1 MEVVVQLGERPLGTL
16 SHDTHTNRFAFAY
29 AEEWLADPNRFPLA
43 PNLPLTS
50 PEIANADA
58 HSAAVR
64 QFFENLLPE
73 GEALDAAALA
83 SRVSKANLMG
93 LLIALGREMAGALTV
108 RSLDVEPIADGK
120 VRRALTQAEL
130 SARIRSRPHESF
142 AVWDG
147 RVRLSIAGHQDKL
160 AIHVDGNEWSL
171 ADGAGI
177 ASTHI
182 LKPEPVRRELAGLT
196 SNEYFCMRLA
206 ARAGLPTASVELL
219 HVPEPV
225 LLVTR
230 FDRRR
235 VADGVERLH
244 VIDGCQALGLSVAAK
259 YERLYGGGRDVRHI
273 RDGASLPKLFALLS
287 GSARPL
293 VERLALL
300 RWVLFQVLIGN
311 GDAHAK
317 NISFFLDSGGLRV
330 APAYDLVSVRAIGAP
345 LDASFAM
352 AIGDAFTS
360 DELSPFEW
368 SHFAAACGLPQRQ
381 VARELRRLATRVL
394 EVVGVVYEDAM
405 AHGADRGML
414 DRVRA
419 IVEDECRRQQTLAP
433 AIEHVD
439 ADLFR

>member
-1 MEVVVQLGERPLGTL
+1 MEVVVHLGERRLGTL
-16 SHDTHTNRFAFAY
+16 SHDTQTNRFAFAY
-29 AEEWLADPNRFPLA
+29 AEEWLADRDRFPLA

-50 PEIANADA
+50 TEIANSDA
-58 HSAAVR
+58 HSVAVR

-83 SRVSKANLMG
+83 SKVSKANLMG

-160 AIHVDGNEWSL
+160 AIHVDGDEWSL

-182 LKPEPVRRELAGLT
+182 LKPEPVRRELAWLT

-206 ARAGLPTASVELL
+206 AGAGLPTASVELL

-235 VADGVERLH
+235 VPDGVERLH
-244 VIDGCQALGLSVAAK
+244 VIDGCQALGLPVAAK
-259 YERLYGGGRDVRHI
+259 YERLYGGERDVRHI

-311 GDAHAK
+311 ADAHAK

-330 APAYDLVSVRAIGAP
+330 APAYDLVSVHAIGAS

-352 AIGDAFTS
+352 AVGDAFS
-360 DELSPFEW
+360 SEELSPYEW
-368 SHFAAACGLPQRQ
+368 THFAVACGLPRRL
-381 VARELRRLATRVL
+381 VARELQRLATRML
-394 EVVGVVYEDAM
+394 EAVDVVYEEAI

-419 IVEDECRRQQTLAP
+419 IVEVECRRQRAMAP
-433 AIEHVD
+433 AIERVD
-439 ADLFR
+439 SSLVR

>member
-1 MEVVVQLGERPLGTL
+1 MEVVVQLGERRLGTL
-16 SHDTHTNRFAFAY
+16 SHDTQTNRFAFAY
-29 AEEWLADPNRFPLA
+29 AEEWLADLDRFPLA
-43 PNLPLTS
+43 PNLPLIS

-83 SRVSKANLMG
+83 SKVSKANLMG

-108 RSLDVEPIADGK
+108 RALDLEPIADGK
-120 VRRALTQAEL
+120 VRRALTREEL

-142 AVWDG
+142 AIWDG

-160 AIHVDGNEWSL
+160 AIHVDGDEWSL
-171 ADGAGI
+171 ADGAET

-182 LKPEPVRRELAGLT
+182 LKPEPVRRELAGLA

-206 ARAGLPTASVELL
+206 ASAGLPTASVELL
-219 HVPEPV
+219 QVPEPV

-235 VADGVERLH
+235 FHDGVERLH
-244 VIDGCQALGLSVAAK
+244 VIDGCQALGLPVAAK
-259 YERLYGGGRDVRHI
+259 YERLYGGQRDVRHI

-293 VERLALL
+293 VERQALL
-300 RWVLFQVLIGN
+300 RWALFQVLIGN
-311 GDAHAK
+311 ADAHAK

-345 LDASFAM
+345 LDSSYAM
-352 AIGDAFTS
+352 AVGDAFS
-360 DELSPFEW
+360 SEELSPYEW
-368 SHFAAACGLPQRQ
+368 AHFAAACGLPQRL
-381 VARELRRLATRVL
+381 VARELQRLAARVL
-394 EVVGVVYEDAM
+394 EIADVVHEEAI

-419 IVEDECRRQQTLAP
+419 VVEDECCRQQTMAP

>member
-1 MEVVVQLGERPLGTL
+1 MEVVVQLGDRRLGTL
-16 SHDTHTNRFAFAY
+16 SHDAQTNRFAFAY
-29 AEEWLADPNRFPLA
+29 AEEWLADPDRFPLA

-50 PEIANADA
+50 TEIANADA

-83 SRVSKANLMG
+83 SKVSKANLMG

-108 RSLDVEPIADGK
+108 RSLDVEQVVDAR
-120 VRRALTQAEL
+120 VRRALTREEL

-142 AVWDG
+142 AIWDG

-160 AIHVDGNEWSL
+160 AIHVDGDEWAL

-182 LKPEPVRRELAGLT
+182 VKPEPVRRELAGLT

-206 ARAGLPTASVELL
+206 ARAGLTTAGVELL

-225 LLVTR
+225 LLVMR

-235 VADGVERLH
+235 VPDGVERLH
-244 VIDGCQALGLSVAAK
+244 VIDGCQALGLPVAAK
-259 YERLYGGGRDVRHI
+259 YERLYGGQRDVRHI

-293 VERLALL
+293 VERQALL
-300 RWVLFQVLIGN
+300 RWALFQVLIGN
-311 GDAHAK
+311 ADAHAK

-345 LDASFAM
+345 LDSSFAM
-352 AIGDAFTS
+352 AVGDAFS
-360 DELSPFEW
+360 SEELSPYEW
-368 SHFAAACGLPQRQ
+368 AHFAAACGLPQRL
-381 VARELRRLATRVL
+381 VARELQRLATRVL
-394 EVVGVVYEDAM
+394 EVLDVVYAEATDR
-405 AHGADRGML
+405 GADRSML

-419 IVEDECRRQQTLAP
+419 TIEDECRRQQAMAP
-433 AIEHVD
+433 AIEDVD
-439 ADLFR
+439 SGLVR